1 MRRCA
6 GSHWCRPRAKQFIRR
21 VGLRDFA
28 HEHRHELSGGRQP
41 RATIVCT
48 LFVERFAR
56 KSPRRFRSWS

>member
-41 RATIVCT
+41 LATIVCT
-48 LFVERFAR
+48 LFVERSAP
-56 KSPRRFRSWS
+56 K